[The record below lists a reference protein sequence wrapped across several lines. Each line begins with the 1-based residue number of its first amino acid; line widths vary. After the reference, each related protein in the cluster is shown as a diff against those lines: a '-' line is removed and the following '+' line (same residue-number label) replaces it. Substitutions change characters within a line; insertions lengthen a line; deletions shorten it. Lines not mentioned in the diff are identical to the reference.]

1 MGLRIPGANEMQ
13 THDPP
18 FRPTVIRVLLVEA
31 LVVLTL
37 WWVGYY
43 FSA

>member
-1 MGLRIPGANEMQ
+1 M
-13 THDPP
+13 THPDPP
-18 FRPTVIRVLLVEA
+18 LGPTVVRVLLVEA
-31 LVVLTL
+31 LVILAL